1 MKHTLSIL
9 LQNEAG
15 ALVRVAGLFAARNCN
30 IDSLTVAITQD
41 PGVSQL
47 ELASRVRA
55 AANTSWVEKPMRSK
69 IIVTSLMKAM
79 LMSRC
84 EFSITLAASAA
95 LMLRATNTPPD
106 VTAP

>member
-47 ELASRVRA
+47 TLVMHGAEATVQQIIEQTRKLVDVIEVSRPV
-55 AANTSWVEKPMRSK
+55 
-69 IIVTSLMKAM
+69 SL
-79 LMSRC
+79 LHS
-84 EFSITLAASAA
+84 
-95 LMLRATNTPPD
+95 
-106 VTAP
+106 

>member
-30 IDSLTVAITQD
+30 IDSLTVAVTQD

-47 ELASRVRA
+47 TLVMHGAEGTVQQIIEQTRKLVDVIEVSRPV
-55 AANTSWVEKPMRSK
+55 
-69 IIVTSLMKAM
+69 SL
-79 LMSRC
+79 LHS
-84 EFSITLAASAA
+84 
-95 LMLRATNTPPD
+95 
-106 VTAP
+106 

>member
-47 ELASRVRA
+47 TLVMHGADTTVQQIIEQTRKLVDVIEVSRPV
-55 AANTSWVEKPMRSK
+55 
-69 IIVTSLMKAM
+69 SL
-79 LMSRC
+79 LHS
-84 EFSITLAASAA
+84 
-95 LMLRATNTPPD
+95 
-106 VTAP
+106 